1 MEVSENMSTKKTLDR
16 WTPKNICANVMK
28 LQSDLK
34 GLNIED
40 ISSHQDVPFQKNE
53 PNIIEG
59 LPFPKIRVTKV
70 RCHQVISGHLPCHRH
85 HIKKLG
91 E

>member
-40 ISSHQDVPFQKNE
+40 ISSHQDVPFQK
-53 PNIIEG
+53 
-59 LPFPKIRVTKV
+59 K
-70 RCHQVISGHLPCHRH
+70 
-85 HIKKLG
+85 
-91 E
+91 